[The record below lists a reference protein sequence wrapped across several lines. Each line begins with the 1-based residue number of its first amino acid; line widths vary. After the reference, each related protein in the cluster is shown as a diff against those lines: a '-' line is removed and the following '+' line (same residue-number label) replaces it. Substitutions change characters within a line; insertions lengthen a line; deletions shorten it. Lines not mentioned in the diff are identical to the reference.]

1 MDANTQQYE
10 KRFEATQMIFDALK
24 EGVASMY
31 AKLGCDDPS
40 NRELLG
46 DQGVTEA
53 NILSYLGVIE
63 QRSNEIL
70 QMYAAATSPD
80 DVTQVLGAT
89 GPLTPSGKGKTGGGA
104 GPATI
109 VPPSTAADEDDDED
123 SDDGSAPLTREEL
136 QAKTLRALSRGSS
149 GQGARRGGAAAGGGA
164 RKGAGGRKVSR
175 RL

>member
-1 MDANTQQYE
+1 MTDANTQQYE
-10 KRFEATQMIFDALK
+10 KRFQGTQMTFDALK
-24 EGVASMY
+24 ECVASMY

-80 DVTQVLGAT
+80 CACIRPMLYTVSSVPGCS
-89 GPLTPSGKGKTGGGA
+89 GP
-104 GPATI
+104 
-109 VPPSTAADEDDDED
+109 
-123 SDDGSAPLTREEL
+123 SAFSLMARS
-136 QAKTLRALSRGSS
+136 LR
-149 GQGARRGGAAAGGGA
+149 
-164 RKGAGGRKVSR
+164 
-175 RL
+175 